1 MEDLVEEYLQHEALI
16 KLQVE
21 VESTRYC
28 TRLVMAGQGLNADA
42 LMHRTQL
49 SWELLDPV

>member
-28 TRLVMAGQGLNADA
+28 TRPVMAGQNADA